1 LVGGVNALVSFVLGG
16 GAGLGLLLVAFGVA
30 GKRILPER
38 RPAGNGRRSEL
49 LVVRVAV
56 AAAAGLAVYGAT
68 GWVVGGLLAAMA
80 AWVAPR
86 LVTGR
91 TAYKTEIEVVEA
103 IASWAEM
110 LRDTIAAAAGLEQA
124 IAATGPIAPT
134 PLAAPVARLAVSL
147 EFEPL
152 PVALRRFADEVDHP
166 TCDFV
171 VAALVT
177 AAEKQAREIGPLL
190 TQLAEC
196 ARDEAKMRS
205 RIWIDRARTRTS
217 VNVIAA
223 CVVLFAG
230 GLVAFSRE
238 YLKPYDT
245 VTGQVVLVGI
255 GAVFAGSFVV
265 MDRMGRVDVPERFI
279 ARRSA

>member
-1 LVGGVNALVSFVLGG
+1 MNALVSFVLGG
-16 GAGLGLLLVAFGVA
+16 GVGLGVLLVAFGIA
-30 GKRILPER
+30 GKRVLPER
-38 RPAGNGRRSEL
+38 RAGGNGRRSEL
-49 LVVRVAV
+49 LVVRVALAV
-56 AAAAGLAVYGAT
+56 AAGLAVYGIT
-68 GWVVGGLLAAMA
+68 GWLVGGLLAAMA

-91 TAYKTEIEVVEA
+91 AAYKTEIEMVEA

-124 IAATGPIAPT
+124 IAATGPIAPA
-134 PLAAPVARLAVSL
+134 PLASPVARLAVSL

-152 PVALRRFADEVDHP
+152 PVALRRFADDVDHP

-205 RIWIDRARTRTS
+205 RIWVDRARTRTS

-230 GLVAFSRE
+230 GLIAFSRE

-245 VTGQVVLVGI
+245 VTGQVVLIGI
-255 GAVFAGSFVV
+255 GAVFAASFVV